1 MYFDVIDNDDNDEE
15 EHNNI
20 IDKGKTG
27 KISIS
32 GFEFDITKTLN
43 THYMVDRLVTPTKIV
58 DWHLDICGLKNK
70 IINNGRTFLRKDNC
84 LARTNSAM
92 IGNNSGISDIY
103 QIRWKIDKL
112 GMSGFNGFG
121 ICTHDYKDDCKEAQS
136 WMNTSI
142 YIGWATG
149 GSECNEKHALNAL
162 VCGLGKK
169 ELVKNYNV

>member
-1 MYFDVIDNDDNDEE
+1 
-15 EHNNI
+15 
-20 IDKGKTG
+20 
-27 KISIS
+27 
-32 GFEFDITKTLN
+32 
-43 THYMVDRLVTPTKIV
+43 MVDRLVTPTKIV

-70 IINNGRTFLRKDNC
+70 IINNGKTFLTKDNC

-121 ICTHDYKDDCKEAQS
+121 ICTDDCKDDCKEAQS
-136 WMNTSI
+136 CMNTFF

-149 GSECNEKHALNAL
+149 GSECNKKHAPNGLI
-162 VCGLGKK
+162 CGLGKK
-169 ELVKNYNV
+169 ESNIFYKKCIFIGEKLPCINDCSVVVTKHVLSYII